1 MQDSTV
7 AEFQQ
12 GNRKSFRLLFDTLYP
27 VMCLFA
33 KKYLNNYDD
42 AEDIVQEVFVEL
54 WNQRA
59 KFESLNQIKAFMYLS
74 VKNKCLNFIKHQQ
87 VKEKYAIAC
96 SRDNTEAAFDEAVI
110 EAEVVNN
117 LNDEINKLPEQQK
130 QVILLSMQGLSVEE
144 VADNMQIS
152 TNTVKMHKKLA
163 YKQLRE
169 KIGSANLLLLL
180 M

>member
-1 MQDSTV
+1 MQDNAV

-12 GNRKSFRLLFDTLYP
+12 GNRQSFRLLFDTLYP

-33 KKYLNNYDD
+33 KKFVNNLDE

-54 WNQRA
+54 WNQHA
-59 KFESLNQIKAFMYLS
+59 KFESFNQIKAFMYLS
-74 VKNKCLNFIKHQQ
+74 VKNKCFNFIKHQQ
-87 VKEKYAIAC
+87 VKVKYAISC
-96 SRDNTEAAFDEAVI
+96 SLDNTDAAFDEAVI

-117 LNDEINKLPEQQK
+117 INDEINKLPEQQK
-130 QVILLSMQGLSVEE
+130 QVILLSMQGLSLEE

-152 TNTVKMHKKLA
+152 VNTVKMHKKLA

-169 KIGSANLLLLL
+169 KISSVNLLLLVF
-180 M
+180 

>member
-12 GNRKSFRLLFDTLYP
+12 GNRKSFRLLFDMLYP

-33 KKYLNNYDD
+33 KKYLNNYDE

-59 KFESLNQIKAFMYLS
+59 KFESFNQIKAFMYLS
-74 VKNKCLNFIKHQQ
+74 VKNKCFNFIKHQQ

-96 SRDNTEAAFDEAVI
+96 SIDNTDAAFEEAVI

-117 LNDEINKLPEQQK
+117 LNDEINKLPVQQK
-130 QVILLSMQGLSVEE
+130 QVILLSMQGLSVDE

-152 TNTVKMHKKLA
+152 PNTVKMHKKLA